1 MTQPN
6 NQHMIVQKWNSKAL
20 NSQPMR
26 RNIPS
31 TTALALFES
40 AARHQSFTQAAEE
53 HSVTQS
59 AVCRQIA
66 GLEDF
71 LKVKLFRRTKR
82 GVLLTDAG
90 THYARNVRARLDDV
104 ERDTLDLMA
113 KGGAGGAL
121 ELGVVPTFAA
131 KWLVPR
137 LGGFQNRYP
146 DIAVHLSARTRP
158 FLFADTALDAAICAG
173 EAGWP
178 GTESCFLMDEPLVA
192 VGSPAL
198 VKPRRT
204 LKAADVAHLPLIQMS
219 TRPYAWRQ
227 WFASLGLT
235 VENDMAGARME
246 LFAMSTEA
254 AIHGQGL
261 ALIPRFLIEDDL
273 KQGRLVQLIKHE
285 FLSDRRYYF
294 VYPEQKSDDVTLGLF
309 RTWLE
314 EEASRYRQAL

>member
-1 MTQPN
+1 
-6 NQHMIVQKWNSKAL
+6 
-20 NSQPMR
+20 MR
-26 RNIPS
+26 RKIPS

-40 AARHQSFTQAAEE
+40 AARHQSFTHAAQE
-53 HSVTQS
+53 HAVTQS

-82 GVLLTDAG
+82 GVLLTEAG
-90 THYARNVRARLDDV
+90 TNYARDVRARLDDV
-104 ERDTLDLMA
+104 ERDTLTLMA
-113 KGGAGGAL
+113 KGGAGGSL

-137 LGGFQNRYP
+137 LGEFQRLHP
-146 DIAVHLSARTRP
+146 GIAVHLSSRTRP

-178 GTESCFLMDEPLVA
+178 GTESCFLMDERLVA

-198 VKPRRT
+198 VKTRRS
-204 LKAADVAHLPLIQMS
+204 LKAADLARLPLLQMS

-227 WFASLGLT
+227 WFESLGLS
-235 VENDMAGARME
+235 VENDLAGARME
-246 LFAMSTEA
+246 LFSMTTEA

-273 KQGRLVQLIKHE
+273 KQGRLVELVHHE

-294 VYPEQKSDDVTLGLF
+294 IYPEQKSDNAVLALF
-309 RTWLE
+309 RSWLDG
-314 EEASRYRQAL
+314 EATRYRNA

>member
-1 MTQPN
+1 
-6 NQHMIVQKWNSKAL
+6 
-20 NSQPMR
+20 
-26 RNIPS
+26 
-31 TTALALFES
+31 LFES
-40 AARHQSFTQAAEE
+40 AARHQSFTHAAQE

-59 AVCRQIA
+59 AVCRQVA

-90 THYARNVRARLDDV
+90 LRYARQVRSHLDDV
-104 ERDTLDLMA
+104 ERDTLEMMA

-137 LGGFQNRYP
+137 LGSFKQQHP
-146 DIAVHLSARTRP
+146 DIAVHLSSRTRP
-158 FLFADTALDAAICAG
+158 FLFSDTALDAAICAG

-178 GTESCFLMDEPLVA
+178 GTESCFLMDESLVA

-198 VKPRRT
+198 VKPHRT
-204 LKAADVAHLPLIQMS
+204 LNAADFENLPLLQMS

-227 WFASLGLT
+227 WFALLGLS
-235 VENDMAGARME
+235 VAHDMTGARIE
-246 LFAMSTEA
+246 LFSMTTEA

-273 KQGRLVQLIKHE
+273 AQGRLVQLTRHE
-285 FLSDRRYYF
+285 FFSDRRYYLI
-294 VYPEQKSDDVTLGLF
+294 YPEQKSDNTALALF
-309 RTWLE
+309 RGWLE
-314 EEASRYRQAL
+314 TEASSYRSGSR

>member
-1 MTQPN
+1 
-6 NQHMIVQKWNSKAL
+6 
-20 NSQPMR
+20 MR
-26 RNIPS
+26 RKIPS

-40 AARHQSFTQAAEE
+40 AARHQSFTHAAQEYA
-53 HSVTQS
+53 VTQS

-82 GVLLTDAG
+82 GVLLTEAG
-90 THYARNVRARLDDV
+90 TNYARDVRARLDDV
-104 ERDTLDLMA
+104 ERDTLTLMA
-113 KGGAGGAL
+113 KGGAGGSL

-137 LGGFQNRYP
+137 LGEFQRLHP
-146 DIAVHLSARTRP
+146 DIAVHLSSRTRP

-178 GTESCFLMDEPLVA
+178 GTESCFLMDERLVA

-198 VKPRRT
+198 VKTRRT
-204 LKAADVAHLPLIQMS
+204 LKAADLANLPLLQMS

-227 WFASLGLT
+227 WFESLGLS
-235 VENDMAGARME
+235 VENDLAGARME
-246 LFAMSTEA
+246 LFSMTTEA

-261 ALIPRFLIEDDL
+261 ALIPRFLIEDHL
-273 KQGRLVQLIKHE
+273 TQGRLVPLIEHE

-294 VYPEQKSDDVTLGLF
+294 IYPEQKSDNAVLALF
-309 RTWLE
+309 RGWLE
-314 EEASRYRQAL
+314 GEAARYRGALSAGPGLA

>member
-1 MTQPN
+1 
-6 NQHMIVQKWNSKAL
+6 
-20 NSQPMR
+20 MR

-40 AARHQSFTQAAEE
+40 AARHQSFTQAAQE
-53 HSVTQS
+53 HAVTQS

-71 LKVKLFRRTKR
+71 LNVKLFRRTKR
-82 GVLLTDAG
+82 GVLLTEAG
-90 THYARNVRARLDDV
+90 SLYARNVRVRLDDV
-104 ERDTLDLMA
+104 ERDTLALMA

-137 LGGFQNRYP
+137 LGGFQRLYP
-146 DIAVHLSARTRP
+146 DIAVHLSSRTRP

-178 GTESCFLMDEPLVA
+178 GTESCFLMDERLVA

-198 VKPRRT
+198 VKTRRRLT
-204 LKAADVAHLPLIQMS
+204 PADLAHLPLLQMS

-227 WFASLGLT
+227 WFESLGLR
-235 VENDMAGARME
+235 VDNDLAGARME
-246 LFAMSTEA
+246 LFSITTEA

-273 KQGRLVQLIKHE
+273 KQGRLVPLIEHE

-294 VYPEQKSDDVTLGLF
+294 IYPEQKSDNTVLALF
-309 RTWLE
+309 RAWLDQ
-314 EEASRYRQAL
+314 EATAYRNAQTAIN

>member
-1 MTQPN
+1 
-6 NQHMIVQKWNSKAL
+6 
-20 NSQPMR
+20 MR

-40 AARHQSFTQAAEE
+40 AARHQSFTQAAQE

-71 LKVKLFRRTKR
+71 LSVKLFRRTKR
-82 GVLLTDAG
+82 GVLLTEAG
-90 THYARNVRARLDDV
+90 ANYARNVRARLDDV
-104 ERDTLDLMA
+104 ERDTLEMMA

-121 ELGVVPTFAA
+121 ELGIVPTFAA

-137 LGGFQNRYP
+137 LASFHSRHP
-146 DIAVHLSARTRP
+146 DIAVHLSSRTRP
-158 FLFADTALDAAICAG
+158 FLFAGSGLDAAICTG

-178 GTESCFLMDEPLVA
+178 GTESCFLMDESIVA
-192 VGSPAL
+192 VASPAL
-198 VKPRRT
+198 VKTRRT
-204 LKAADVAHLPLIQMS
+204 FTAADLAGLPLLQMS

-227 WFASLGLT
+227 WFESLGLS
-235 VENDMAGARME
+235 VENDLAGARME
-246 LFAMSTEA
+246 LFSISTAA

-273 KQGRLVQLIKHE
+273 KQGRLVPLIEHE

-294 VYPEQKSDDVTLGLF
+294 IYPERQGKRACSPMGIFVNHEQHLNIVRPELIEGL
-309 RTWLE
+309 
-314 EEASRYRQAL
+314 RQAQPER

>member
-1 MTQPN
+1 
-6 NQHMIVQKWNSKAL
+6 
-20 NSQPMR
+20 MR

-40 AARHQSFTQAAEE
+40 AARHQSFTQAAQE

-82 GVLLTDAG
+82 GVLLTEAG

-104 ERDTLDLMA
+104 ERDTLELMA

-137 LGGFQNRYP
+137 LGLFQRRHP

-158 FLFADTALDAAICAG
+158 FLFADTALDAAISAG
-173 EAGWP
+173 EAGWS
-178 GTESCFLMDEPLVA
+178 GTESLFLMDESIVA

-198 VKPRRT
+198 VKPHRT
-204 LKAADVAHLPLIQMS
+204 LKAADLAHLPLIQMS

-235 VENDMAGARME
+235 VDNDMAGARME

-285 FLSDRRYYF
+285 FLSDRRYYL

-314 EEASRYRQAL
+314 EEASRYRKGL

>member
-1 MTQPN
+1 
-6 NQHMIVQKWNSKAL
+6 
-20 NSQPMR
+20 MR

-31 TTALALFES
+31 TTALALFEA

-82 GVLLTDAG
+82 GVLLTEAG

-104 ERDTLDLMA
+104 ERDTLELMA

-121 ELGVVPTFAA
+121 ELGVVPSFAA
-131 KWLVPR
+131 RWLVPR
-137 LGGFQNRYP
+137 LGGFQRLHP
-146 DIAVHLSARTRP
+146 DIAVHLSSRTRP
-158 FLFADTALDAAICAG
+158 FLFADTGLDAAICAG

-198 VKPRRT
+198 VKTRRT
-204 LKAADVAHLPLIQMS
+204 LKASDVAALPLLQMS
-219 TRPYAWRQ
+219 TRLYAWRQ
-227 WFASLGLT
+227 WFESLGLS
-235 VENDMAGARME
+235 VENDLAGARME
-246 LFAMSTEA
+246 LFSMSTEA

-261 ALIPRFLIEDDL
+261 ALVPRFLIEDDL
-273 KQGRLVQLIKHE
+273 KQGRLVPLIEHA
-285 FLSDRRYYF
+285 FVSDRRYYF
-294 VYPEQKSDDVTLGLF
+294 IYPEQKSDNAALSLF
-309 RTWLE
+309 RGWLDG
-314 EEASRYRQAL
+314 EATRYREALAKSS

>member
-1 MTQPN
+1 
-6 NQHMIVQKWNSKAL
+6 
-20 NSQPMR
+20 MR
-26 RNIPS
+26 RKIPS

-40 AARHQSFTQAAEE
+40 AARHQSFTHAAQE

-71 LKVKLFRRTKR
+71 LNVKLFRRTKR
-82 GVLLTDAG
+82 GVLLTEAG
-90 THYARNVRARLDDV
+90 ANYARNVRARLDDV
-104 ERDTLDLMA
+104 ERDTLELMA

-137 LGGFQNRYP
+137 LGSFHRQYP
-146 DIAVHLSARTRP
+146 DIAVHLSSRTRP

-178 GTESCFLMDEPLVA
+178 GTESCFLMDESIVA

-198 VKPRRT
+198 VKPRRM
-204 LKAADVAHLPLIQMS
+204 LKAADFANLPLLQMS

-227 WFASLGLT
+227 WFESLGLT
-235 VENDMAGARME
+235 VENDLAGARME
-246 LFAMSTEA
+246 LFSMSTEA

-273 KQGRLVQLIKHE
+273 AQGRLVQLIQHE
-285 FLSDRRYYF
+285 FLSDRRYYLI
-294 VYPEQKSDDVTLGLF
+294 YPEQKSDNTALALF
-309 RTWLE
+309 RAWLDG
-314 EEASRYRQAL
+314 EATRYRKALLPTG